1 MRGRQQ
7 EGYRIE
13 KIVDRQEVA
22 LLKSV
27 KTPDPIDKLIFFLK
41 TADEYPGE
49 KTKPHCN
56 IGRPKNPSRQ
66 LTSKFISLIFVLKLI
81 GRSSLGATPLIVV
94 IIIGHGR

>member
-1 MRGRQQ
+1 M
-7 EGYRIE
+7 
-13 KIVDRQEVA
+13 DREEEA
-22 LLKSV
+22 LLKPV
-27 KTPDPIDKLIFFLK
+27 KTPDTIDKLTFFLK

-66 LTSKFISLIFVLKLI
+66 LTSKFISLIFVLILM
-81 GRSSLGATPLIVV
+81 GRSSLGSTPFIVV